1 MRSFTDEE
9 RRARLARRHFLSAPA
24 PSVVGV
30 AASFVGLHATD
41 PATPYLTLWARSPG
55 FSVDDLDTAVYR
67 DRTVLKHLAM
77 RRTLWM
83 VTAGDLPLIQSA
95 ASDRVADTEHRRL
108 VADAEKA
115 GVTADGEA
123 WFAAAAAAVLNHLTA
138 HGPVSAR
145 GLREEL
151 TELAGSHDAAPGKR
165 WGGPTPLAPRVLTVL
180 GARGDIVRGPN
191 DGRWTASRPRWTT
204 MAEWLPN
211 TPVPVSP
218 ELARAELVRRWL
230 SAFGPATVADV
241 KWWFGQTLTWARQAL
256 SEVDAVPVDLAGSTG
271 YALPEDVEPD
281 PADADVE
288 PWCALL
294 PALDVTTMGW
304 LERNWYVGAHRDQV
318 FDRNGNAG
326 PTVWVDGR
334 VVGAWRQDDTGRVE
348 LVLLEDVGRRAHR
361 ELTARAEGL
370 TAWLDGV
377 RVSPR
382 FPSPACRPDA
392 RR

>member
-1 MRSFTDEE
+1 MT
-9 RRARLARRHFLSAPA
+9 
-24 PSVVGV
+24 G
-30 AASFVGLHATD
+30 AAAGFVGLHATD

-55 FSVDDLDTAVYR
+55 FSVADLDAAVYR

-83 VTAGDLPLIQSA
+83 VTAEDLPLVQSA
-95 ASDRVADTEHRRL
+95 ASDRVADTERRRL
-108 VADAEKA
+108 VTDAQKA
-115 GVTADGEA
+115 GIADDGEA
-123 WFAAAAAAVLNHLTA
+123 WFATAAAAVLQHLTE
-138 HGPVSAR
+138 HGPLNAR
-145 GLREEL
+145 QLREEL
-151 TELAGSHDAAPGKR
+151 TELAGSHDAAPGRR

-204 MAEWLPN
+204 MAQWLPA
-211 TPVPVSP
+211 TPNPVSP
-218 ELARAELVRRWL
+218 DSARAELVRRWL
-230 SAFGPATVADV
+230 STFGPATLADV
-241 KWWFGQTLTWARQAL
+241 KWWFGQTLGWARQAL
-256 SEVDAVPVDLAGSTG
+256 RDIDAVQVDLAGSTG
-271 YALPEDVEPD
+271 YALPEDLEPERD
-281 PADADVE
+281 GADVG

-304 LERNWYVGAHRDQV
+304 LERDWYVGAHRDQV

-326 PTVWVDGR
+326 PTVWVNGR
-334 VVGAWRQDDTGRVE
+334 VVGAWRQDDAGRVE

-361 ELTARAEGL
+361 ELTARADEL